1 MSTTVVN
8 DTGENALNEHS
19 GRNGVA
25 ASSLAQALSAGM
37 DPTYALKRL
46 NTVGVESLWQVPLY
60 LPTRFLDA
68 RHPITEFFGLGPTAN
83 EIVLLGQ
90 YVGDFR
96 ARWRPRRRGRGGPN
110 AQGSIKDRNGIPVR
124 FSVFGDSR
132 SLQKSLEE
140 TKGEIALAG
149 TLSPVRNS
157 ICINNPILLDSSMLG
172 HIVPHYPGKPRV
184 LATATARYAITC
196 LLPTAIPAAA
206 AHLRRL
212 LREIVD
218 ESRLRKLVKRPYGTL
233 EDLLWQAHFPATPE
247 EGELAQQSLER
258 LAALVTVGG
267 LRKLQQQRLPVKR
280 VLEIKE
286 WRHLIR
292 RVPFKLTTEQ
302 IDATERLISKF
313 SGANVSATLINADV
327 GMGKSIVYQIACAAA
342 VQAGGRV
349 AVLLPNERLATQAQA
364 DISRIFPESGA
375 VLVTAKVDGN
385 VAESPWL
392 VGTTA
397 LLFRDIGH
405 LDVCV
410 VDEQHRFSVDQRRA
424 LARDGTHVVEISAT
438 PIPRTQ
444 ALLLYGKLDVIRLTV
459 RHSPQN
465 IQTRLVDRVGTKQM
479 VEEIRAVIAN
489 GGRVLIV
496 CPRREEAVEQ
506 DSIPLPSVARVAEK
520 WKQLF
525 PGLVRALHGESETED
540 AVAAFADLTSGK
552 ARILVATTVVEVG
565 LNITH
570 LRSLVIVHAERF
582 GISQLHQLRGR
593 LAREGGTGQCY
604 LYLPRR
610 AGADA
615 MARLQAVAGTN
626 DGFELAEHD
635 MRIRGIGD
643 VSTVG
648 ERQHGSVGNLLL
660 TRGVPMNV
668 FIDML
673 EALGGI

>member
-1 MSTTVVN
+1 MSTIATG
-8 DTGENALNEHS
+8 DTGEIAVNEQS
-19 GRNGVA
+19 ARNREA
-25 ASSLAQALSAGM
+25 ACSLALALSAGM

-46 NTVGVESLWQVPLY
+46 STVGVESLWQVPLY

-83 EIVLLGQ
+83 EVVLLGQ
-90 YVGDFR
+90 YIGDFR
-96 ARWRPRRRGRGGPN
+96 ARWRPRRGSRGGPA
-110 AQGSIKDRNGIPVR
+110 AQGSIKDRDGIPVQ

-132 SLQKSLEE
+132 TLQKSLEE

-149 TLSPVRNS
+149 TLSPVRNTV
-157 ICINNPILLDSSMLG
+157 CLNNPIMLDASMLG

-184 LATATARYAITC
+184 LATATARCAISS
-196 LLPTAIPAAA
+196 LLPAAIPAAA
-206 AHLRRL
+206 THLRYL
-212 LREIVD
+212 LREVVD
-218 ESRLRKLVKRPYGTL
+218 ESRLRILLKRPYGTL
-233 EDLLWQAHFPATPE
+233 EDLFWEAHLPATPE
-247 EGELAQQSLER
+247 VGEAAQQSLER
-258 LAALVTVGG
+258 LAALVTVGE

-280 VLEIKE
+280 TLEINE
-286 WRHLIR
+286 WRDLIR
-292 RVPFKLTTEQ
+292 QVPFELTTEQ

-313 SGANVSATLINADV
+313 SSTYVSATLINADV
-327 GMGKSIVYQIACAAA
+327 GMGKSIIYQIACAAA
-342 VQAGGRV
+342 VRAGGRA

-375 VLVTAKVDGN
+375 TLVTAKIEGN
-385 VAESPWL
+385 LAESRWL

-424 LARDGTHVVEISAT
+424 LAREGTHVVEISAT

-459 RHSPQN
+459 RHSAQS
-465 IQTRLVDRVGTKQM
+465 IQTRIVNRAGTKQM
-479 VEEIRAVIAN
+479 IDEIRAVIAN

-496 CPRREEAVEQ
+496 CPRREEAVEE
-506 DSIPLPSVARVAEK
+506 DSVPLPSVARVAEK
-520 WKQLF
+520 WEKLF

-540 AVAAFADLTSGK
+540 AVAAFADLTSGR

-593 LAREGGTGQCY
+593 LAREGGAGQCY
-604 LYLPRR
+604 LYLPRN
-610 AGADA
+610 AGPDA
-615 MARLQAVAGTN
+615 MTRLQAVAGIN

-643 VSTVG
+643 ISTAG
-648 ERQHGSVGNLLL
+648 ERQHGSAGNLLL
-660 TRGVPMNV
+660 TRGVPMSV

-673 EALGGI
+673 EALERI